1 MNNISKLTILTI
13 LLLAM
18 TTSMSNVAIV
28 TSLPHLKEYFTDI
41 HNIEFYS
48 RLMLTLPSLVIAIL
62 APVLGHFI
70 FRFGKKKAVIIALFF
85 FSIFGTAGLYLNSIE
100 SLLAS
105 RAFFGLCVAT
115 LMIVSTSLVG
125 DYFKEHDRHKFMGY
139 QSAFMAIGGVFFVIG
154 GGFLSDINWR
164 FPFGI
169 YFVGIVLIPFAF
181 LYLKEVKIETSQ
193 DDLSVNIGKNMIIV
207 YILAF
212 IYMLLFF
219 ILPTQIP
226 FLLIEKFDASGKMAG
241 TVIATAF
248 FCTALGAIAF
258 SRLKKRLNFVAIY
271 LIGITLIALG
281 FSLVGII
288 NHIYF
293 FFITS
298 PILGFAGGLMM
309 TNVTAWML
317 SKTSHQKRVKSSGY
331 FTSAIFLGQFL
342 SPIVFHPFLDFLEI
356 QDFFLFIGLSLFLI
370 SFIAFL
376 VLRFKTKSKQ
386 K

>member
-28 TSLPHLKEYFTDI
+28 TTLPHLKEYFTDI
-41 HNIEFYS
+41 SNIEFYS
-48 RLMLTLPSLVIAIL
+48 RLMLTLPSLVIALL
-62 APVLGHFI
+62 APILGHFI
-70 FRFGKKKAVIIALFF
+70 FRFGKKRSVLIALFF
-85 FSIFGTAGLYLNSIE
+85 FSLFGTAGLYLNSIE

-105 RAFFGLCVAT
+105 RALFGLCVAT

-169 YFVGIVLIPFAF
+169 YFIGIVLIPFAF
-181 LYLKEVKIETSQ
+181 LYLKEVKIETLQ

-241 TVIATAF
+241 TIIAVAF
-248 FCTALGAIAF
+248 FCNALGAIAF
-258 SRLKKRLNFVAIY
+258 SKLKTRFNFVSIY

-281 FSLVGII
+281 FSIVGVI

-293 FFITS
+293 FFISS

-317 SKTSHQKRVKSSGY
+317 SKTSHEKRVKSSGY

-356 QDFFLFIGLSLFLI
+356 QDFFWFIGLSLFI
-370 SFIAFL
+370 CSFMAFV
-376 VLRFKTKSKQ
+376 VLKKKI
-386 K
+386 KGI

>member
-1 MNNISKLTILTI
+1 MNNISKLTILTL

-28 TSLPHLKEYFTDI
+28 TALPHLKEYFTTID
-41 HNIEFYS
+41 NIEFYS

-62 APVLGHFI
+62 APILGHFI
-70 FRFGKKKAVIIALFF
+70 FRFGKKKSVLIALFF
-85 FSIFGTAGLYLNSIE
+85 FSFFGTAGLYLNSIE
-100 SLLAS
+100 SLLIS
-105 RAFFGLCVAT
+105 RALFGLCVAT

-139 QSAFMAIGGVFFVIG
+139 QSAFMAIGGVFFVMG
-154 GGFLSDINWR
+154 GGFLSDISWR
-164 FPFGI
+164 FPFAI
-169 YFVGIVLIPFAF
+169 YFIGIVLLPLVFAN
-181 LYLKEVKIETSQ
+181 LKEVKIENTQ
-193 DDLSVNIGKNMIIV
+193 EELSINIGKNMLLV
-207 YILAF
+207 YFLAF

-241 TVIATAF
+241 IIIATAF
-248 FCTALGAIAF
+248 FCNALGAIAF
-258 SRLKKRLNFVAIY
+258 SKLKTKLNYVYIY
-271 LIGITLIALG
+271 LIGIILIALG
-281 FSLVGII
+281 FSIVGVI
-288 NHIYF
+288 NNIYF

-298 PILGFAGGLMM
+298 PILGFAGGIMM

-342 SPIVFHPFLDFLEI
+342 SPIVFHPLLNFVEI
-356 QDFFLFIGLSLFLI
+356 QDFFLIIGLSLFII

-376 VLRFKTKSKQ
+376 ILKIKQ

>member
-28 TSLPHLKEYFTDI
+28 TTLPHLKEYFTNID
-41 HNIEFYS
+41 NIEFYS
-48 RLMLTLPSLVIAIL
+48 RLMLTLPSLVIALL
-62 APVLGHFI
+62 APILGHFI
-70 FRFGKKKAVIIALFF
+70 FRFGKKRSVLIALFF
-85 FSIFGTAGLYLNSIE
+85 FSFFGTAGLYLNSIE

-105 RAFFGLCVAT
+105 RALFGLCVAT

-139 QSAFMAIGGVFFVIG
+139 QSAFMALGGVFFVIG

-181 LYLKEVKIETSQ
+181 LYLKEVKIETLQ

-241 TVIATAF
+241 TIIAVAF
-248 FCTALGAIAF
+248 FCNALGAIAF
-258 SRLKKRLNFVAIY
+258 SKLKTRFNFVSIY

-281 FSLVGII
+281 FSIVGVI

-293 FFITS
+293 FFISS

-317 SKTSHQKRVKSSGY
+317 SKTSHEKRVKSSGY

-356 QDFFLFIGLSLFLI
+356 QDFFWFIGLSLFI
-370 SFIAFL
+370 CSFIAFVIL
-376 VLRFKTKSKQ
+376 KKKI
-386 K
+386 KGI